1 MQLVFLNFQGKM
13 MTKVFSDKLINYLS
27 FQHSYRNITL
37 TFSIFR
43 IGTKPLVE
51 LFRFVPGC
59 SKPKS

>member
-1 MQLVFLNFQGKM
+1 
-13 MTKVFSDKLINYLS
+13 VFSDKLINYLS